1 MLNELEL
8 QLKNAKIENIRINEE
23 NTNYKKQIESLKMF
37 NFQIEKDSKENI
49 DLMQKDLNELK
60 VMIKEK

>member
-1 MLNELEL
+1 M
-8 QLKNAKIENIRINEE
+8 KNAKIENIRINEE